1 MDAIGIMV
9 VKMTSK
15 WPCEVMVWFPKD
27 LNQAYSE
34 SDATGIW
41 LTDGSGYS
49 TCVRLVSFNNTEGT
63 FISQN
68 PPNNGACYSG
78 DSFKGKYFKGLFFK
92 STFNGKEVYWTCT
105 IFDAKDSIAAA
116 KEVAD
121 NTDRSTPESS
131 GCGGSS
137 WSRLEQV
144 SNQ

>member
-1 MDAIGIMV
+1 
-9 VKMTSK
+9 
-15 WPCEVMVWFPKD
+15 MVWFPKD